1 MQMGRTS
8 SVVLGPRR
16 KGLVLAHGT
25 GGGSGG
31 GPSAFAFTFGGQEFT
46 FGGQPY
52 TYGAP

>member
-25 GGGSGG
+25 GGGV
-31 GPSAFAFTFGGQEFT
+31 PL
-46 FGGQPY
+46 
-52 TYGAP
+52 GALVLNGTLIVLNSKPIQKAS